1 MATETATLMDT
12 ATGIPMTSESSAAL
26 YRLLTWLS
34 PAYPIGAFAYSQGL
48 EAAIARGLVTDRT
61 STEDWLADSLTGGSL
76 WSDAVIFA
84 RAYEAAQTSDDTTLA
99 EINAFALAFQP
110 ALELRQ
116 ETQALGNAFLRT
128 TREAWPCATLD
139 RLAAEVGES
148 PAYPLAVASAAAGHG
163 IPAEAALEAWLH
175 AGISNLISAA
185 IRLVP
190 LGQSDGQRILAALEP
205 RIAETATRAA
215 ATPLEALTTNTLMAE
230 ICAMTHETQQP
241 RLFRS

>member
-1 MATETATLMDT
+1 
-12 ATGIPMTSESSAAL
+12 MTREASSVL

-34 PAYPIGAFAYSQGL
+34 PTYPVGAFAYSQGL
-48 EAAIARGLVTDRT
+48 ETAIARSLVTDRA
-61 STEDWLADSLTGGSL
+61 STQDWLTDSLMAGSL

-84 RAYEAAQTSDDTTLA
+84 RAHDAARDGDGPILA
-99 EINAFALAFQP
+99 ELNAFALAFQP

-116 ETQALGNAFLRT
+116 ETLALGSAFLRT
-128 TREAWPCATLD
+128 TREAWPCAALEL
-139 RLAAEVGES
+139 LADTVGAHS
-148 PAYPLAVASAAAGHG
+148 KNAGPAYPLAVASAAAGHG
-163 IPAEAALEAWLH
+163 IPAEPALEAWLH
-175 AGISNLISAA
+175 AGVSNLISAA

-205 RIAETATRAA
+205 AIAETATRAA
-215 ATPLEALTTNTLMAE
+215 ATPLEALTTNNLMAE

>member
-1 MATETATLMDT
+1 MRTDT
-12 ATGIPMTSESSAAL
+12 ATGRGTAMTTDSSAAL

-34 PAYPIGAFAYSQGL
+34 PAYPVGAFAYSQGL
-48 EAAIARGLVTDRT
+48 EAAIARGLVTDRA
-61 STEDWLADSLTGGSL
+61 STQDWLIDSLTAGSL

-84 RAYEAAQTSDDTTLA
+84 RAYDAARGSNGPALT

-116 ETQALGNAFLRT
+116 ETLALGNAFLRT

-139 RLAAEVGES
+139 LLTDTVSEN

-175 AGISNLISAA
+175 AAVSNLISAA

-205 RIAETATRAA
+205 RIAETAARAA
-215 ATPLEALTTNTLMAE
+215 ATPLEALTTNNLMAE

>member
-1 MATETATLMDT
+1 MGRATA
-12 ATGIPMTSESSAAL
+12 MTSETSAAL

-34 PAYPIGAFAYSQGL
+34 PAYPVGAFAYSQGL
-48 EAAIARGLVTDRT
+48 ETAIARRLVTDRA
-61 STEDWLADSLTGGSL
+61 STQDWLIDSLTAGNL
-76 WSDAVIFA
+76 WSDAVIFT
-84 RAYEAAQTSDDTTLA
+84 RAYETAQEAAHSDATTLV

-116 ETQALGNAFLRT
+116 ETLALGSAFLRT
-128 TREAWPCATLD
+128 TREAWPCATLELLTD
-139 RLAAEVGES
+139 TIGES
-148 PAYPLAVASAAAGHG
+148 LAYPLAVASAAAGHG
-163 IPAEAALEAWLH
+163 IPSEPALEAWLH
-175 AGISNLISAA
+175 AGVSNLISAA

-205 RIAETATRAA
+205 VIAETAARAA
-215 ATPLEALTTNTLMAE
+215 ATPLGALTTNTLMAE

>member
-1 MATETATLMDT
+1 MTGET
-12 ATGIPMTSESSAAL
+12 SSAL

-34 PAYPIGAFAYSQGL
+34 PAYPVGAFAYSQGL
-48 EAAIARGLVTDRT
+48 EAAIARGLVTGRA
-61 STEDWLADSLTGGSL
+61 STEGWLTDSLTAGSL

-84 RAYEAAQTSDDTTLA
+84 GAYEAAQDSGGATLA

-116 ETQALGNAFLRT
+116 ETLALGSAFLRT

-139 RLAAEVGES
+139 LLAAEGGAGSDKEG

-163 IPAEAALEAWLH
+163 IAAEVALEAWLH
-175 AGISNLISAA
+175 AGISNLISAT

-205 RIAETATRAA
+205 EITETATRAA
-215 ATPLEALTTNTLMAE
+215 ASPLAALATNNLMAE

>member
-1 MATETATLMDT
+1 MGT
-12 ATGIPMTSESSAAL
+12 ATGTPMTREASPAL

-34 PAYPIGAFAYSQGL
+34 PAYPVGAFAYSQGL
-48 EAAIARGLVTDRT
+48 EAAIARGLVTDRA
-61 STEDWLADSLTGGSL
+61 SAQDWLTDSLTAGSL
-76 WSDAVIFA
+76 WSDTVIFA
-84 RAYEAAQTSDDTTLA
+84 RAQEAAQSGDGPTLA

-116 ETQALGNAFLRT
+116 ETLALGNAFLRT
-128 TREAWPCATLD
+128 TREAWPCATLEL
-139 RLAAEVGES
+139 LADTVGEN
-148 PAYPLAVASAAAGHG
+148 PAYPLAVACAAAGHG
-163 IPAEAALEAWLH
+163 IAAEAALEAWLH
-175 AGISNLISAA
+175 AGVSNLISAA

-205 RIAETATRAA
+205 IIAEAAARAA
-215 ATPLEALTTNTLMAE
+215 ATPLEALTTNSLMAE